1 MVKNRILPTLIIGLV
16 GAVVGSFLMMLYA
29 SSHFGGATGPDRTPP
44 AVAAVPLSGVSD
56 QDRIVSAVKRTKSS
70 VVAIT
75 EQVNGQEVI
84 PADPFFQQFFG
95 GGQGPNIVQPYKG
108 EASGSGFVIDGQ
120 GDIVTNAHVL
130 QPPSGGKITKLT
142 VVFANGDRVPAHVV
156 AYNIAADVGILRVDN
171 YAKLPPPLAA
181 CRLEQA
187 RAGTMG
193 DRHRRTAPA
202 PTDGN
207 RRRRLGLQPLR
218 ADSGRK
224 TAARSTSKACFRP
237 RRPINPGNS
246 GGPLIDIDGQVIG
259 MNQSTVKSAYAQG
272 IGFAIPSNTVRNVVA
287 SLQKNPGA
295 HQGTDTGFLGIY
307 MANLSAGVK
316 NQIGY
321 NGSGGVAVQQVFSG
335 SPADQAGI
343 QPGDVILQA
352 DGKDY
357 NDIKALHDYIAS
369 KRPGDTI
376 RLNVWS
382 QGVKKFVAIKLGET
396 PAEQPLSAA
405 AATARRAAAL
415 ASHLKR
421 SRASVLRMRASS
433 RRALQ
438 PRALRSC
445 LRIAKPL
452 LPHIGYD
459 GAVFPI
465 RLAVSGKAQ
474 PEVQSLELS
483 PRP

>member
-1 MVKNRILPTLIIGLV
+1 MLKNRVLPTLIIGLV

-75 EQVNGQEVI
+75 EEVNGQQVI

-95 GGQGPNIVQPYKG
+95 GGQGPNIVQPYRQ

-130 QPPSGGKITKLT
+130 QPPSGGKVTKLT
-142 VVFANGDRVPAHVV
+142 VVFANGDHVPARVL
-156 AYNIAADVGILRVDN
+156 AYNLAADVGILRVDN
-171 YAKLPPPLAA
+171 YAKLPPPLELADSSK
-181 CRLEQA
+181 LEQGQWA
-187 RAGTMG
+187 IAIGEPLQLEQTVTVG
-193 DRHRRTAPA
+193 VVSAF
-202 PTDGN
+202 N
-207 RRRRLGLQPLR
+207 RQEPIPVENGGEIDFKGLLQ
-218 ADSGRK
+218 
-224 TAARSTSKACFRP
+224 TSA
-237 RRPINPGNS
+237 PINPGNS

-272 IGFAIPSNTVRNVVA
+272 IGFAIPSNTVRTVVA

-307 MANLSAGVK
+307 MAELSAGVK

-321 NGSGGVAVQQVFSG
+321 NGSDGVAVQQVFSG

-343 QPGDVILQA
+343 QPGDVILQV

-357 NDIKALHDYIAS
+357 NSRKALHDYIAS

-382 QGVKKFVAIKLGET
+382 QGVKKFAAIKLGET
-396 PAEQPLSAA
+396 PAEQPL
-405 AATARRAAAL
+405 TAE
-415 ASHLKR
+415 
-421 SRASVLRMRASS
+421 
-433 RRALQ
+433 Q
-438 PRALRSC
+438 QQ
-445 LRIAKPL
+445 
-452 LPHIGYD
+452 
-459 GAVFPI
+459 
-465 RLAVSGKAQ
+465 Q
-474 PEVQSLELS
+474 PEEQQ
-483 PRP
+483 P

>member
-171 YAKLPPPLAA
+171 YSKLPPPLQLGDSSK
-181 CRLEQA
+181 LEQGQWA
-187 RAGTMG
+187 IAIGEPLQLQQTVTVG
-193 DRHRRTAPA
+193 VVSAF
-202 PTDGN
+202 N
-207 RRRRLGLQPLR
+207 RSEPIPVENGSEIDFKGLLQ
-218 ADSGRK
+218 
-224 TAARSTSKACFRP
+224 TSA
-237 RRPINPGNS
+237 PINPGNS

-295 HQGTDTGFLGIY
+295 HQGTDTGFLGIF

-352 DGKDY
+352 DGKDFS
-357 NDIKALHDYIAS
+357 NIKALHDYIAS

-396 PAEQPLSAA
+396 PAEQPLSVQQQQ
-405 AATARRAAAL
+405 
-415 ASHLKR
+415 SPEEQ
-421 SRASVLRMRASS
+421 
-433 RRALQ
+433 Q
-438 PRALRSC
+438 P
-445 LRIAKPL
+445 
-452 LPHIGYD
+452 
-459 GAVFPI
+459 
-465 RLAVSGKAQ
+465 
-474 PEVQSLELS
+474 
-483 PRP
+483 